1 MKPSSNEIL
10 LENTMINLS
19 VVFWNVN
26 VFFEY
31 KYCFEICNLL
41 CMYPVKK

>member
-1 MKPSSNEIL
+1 MNLSSNEIL
-10 LENTMINLS
+10 LENTRINLS

-31 KYCFEICNLL
+31 EVLF
-41 CMYPVKK
+41 